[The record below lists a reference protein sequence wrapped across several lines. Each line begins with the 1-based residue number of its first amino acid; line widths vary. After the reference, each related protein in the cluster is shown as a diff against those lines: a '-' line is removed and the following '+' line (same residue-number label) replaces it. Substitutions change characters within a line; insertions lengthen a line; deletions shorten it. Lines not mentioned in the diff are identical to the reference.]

1 MKHFKNLA
9 NAIRFL
15 SIDSIEKAK
24 SGHPGTPLGMA
35 DIATV
40 LWKKF
45 LKHNPKNPLWFNR
58 DRFILSNGHCSALLY
73 SLLHITGYN
82 LSIKDLKN
90 FRQLH
95 SKTPGHPEYL
105 KTPGIEAT
113 TGPLGQGIAMA
124 IGIAIG
130 EKNLSK
136 TFNKQNLNLIDHYT
150 YVFAGDGCLME
161 GISHESCS
169 LAGTLG
175 LNKLILFYDNN
186 NISIDGKVK
195 NWFKDDTKKRFQS
208 YNWKVI
214 GPINGHN
221 TKEIITAIQ
230 KARSETKKP
239 SIIICK
245 TIIGFGSP
253 IAGNKKC
260 HSNPLGKHYIK
271 QTRKIL
277 NWTYPPFFIPKHI
290 YKQWNHIK
298 NGEKEEKSWI
308 NICNKYK
315 KKYKNDYHEFLRRI
329 NKTLPKQWKC
339 FKESLI
345 KKYTSNN
352 KHKYQSTRNISQKCI
367 QNFTKILP
375 EIFGGSSDLT
385 ESNKTGFQNKNAINN
400 NNFPGNYIHYGV
412 REFAMASI
420 MNGLSLYG
428 GHIPYGGTFLVF
440 SDYAKSAIRMSAL
453 MKQHVIYIFTHDSIG
468 IGEDGPTHQPIEQ
481 ISMLRN
487 IPNIEIWRPSNSIET
502 IIAWIE
508 IIEHNSGPSCL
519 ILSKQKLPELKHT
532 NININNIKKGGYI
545 IDDTY
550 KKLNIILI
558 STGSE
563 LQLAISAKKCLQ
575 KLGYN
580 IRVISMPCCERFLS
594 QKSTYKEYVL
604 PKFIK
609 KRIAI
614 EASSTFYWHKFV
626 GLDGLIIGIN
636 EFGISAP
643 EKQIFTYFKIT
654 IKNIINKAKEIL
666 EN

>member
-15 SIDSIEKAK
+15 SIDAIEKAK

-45 LKHNPKNPLWFNR
+45 LKYNPKNPLWFNR

-82 LSIKDLKN
+82 LSIEDLKK

-95 SKTPGHPEYL
+95 SKTPGHPEYS

-113 TGPLGQGIAMA
+113 TGPLGQGIAMG

-130 EKNLSK
+130 EKNLST
-136 TFNKQNLNLIDHYT
+136 TFNKPNLNLIDHYT
-150 YVFAGDGCLME
+150 YIFAGDGCLME

-175 LNKLILFYDNN
+175 LNKLILFYDHN

-195 NWFKDDTKKRFQS
+195 NWFQDNTKKRFES

-221 TKEIITAIQ
+221 IKEIITAIQ
-230 KARSETKKP
+230 IAKSETKKP

-253 IAGNKKC
+253 IAGNKKS
-260 HSNPLGKHYIK
+260 HSNPLGKYYIK
-271 QTRKIL
+271 QTRKTL

-290 YKQWNHIK
+290 YGQWNHIK
-298 NGEKEEKSWI
+298 KGEEEEKTWI

-315 KKYKNDYHEFLRRI
+315 KKYKNDYYEFLRRI
-329 NKTLPKQWKC
+329 NKKLPKKWKF
-339 FKESLI
+339 FKKSLI
-345 KKYTSNN
+345 KNHISKNKY
-352 KHKYQSTRNISQKCI
+352 KYQSTRNISQKCI
-367 QNFTKILP
+367 QNLTKILP
-375 EIFGGSSDLT
+375 EIFGGSADLT
-385 ESNKTGFQNKNAINN
+385 ESNKTGFQNKNTINN

-412 REFAMASI
+412 REFAMAAI

-428 GHIPYGGTFLVF
+428 GHIPYGGTFLTF

-508 IIEHNSGPSCL
+508 IIEHHSGPSCL
-519 ILSKQKLPELKHT
+519 ILSKQKLPELKY
-532 NININNIKKGGYI
+532 NNMNINNIKKGGYI
-545 IDDTY
+545 VDNTY
-550 KKLNIILI
+550 KKIDVILL

-563 LQLAISAKKCLQ
+563 LQLAISTKKQLQ

-580 IRVISMPCCERFLS
+580 IRVVSMPCCERFLL
-594 QKSTYKEYVL
+594 QKNIYKEYVL

-614 EASSTFYWHKFV
+614 EASTTFYWYKFI

-643 EKQIFTYFKIT
+643 EKQIFTHFKFT
-654 IKNIINKAKEIL
+654 IKNIIHKAKKIL